1 MTALASWQ
9 RHRLRWILTAIG
21 IVVLALLVALAVH
34 VYALLQPAR
43 FTSLLE
49 HDLAGAGIRLEMQAP
64 AEPRLFP
71 HPGVR
76 LQAFSLTNIGSRTP
90 VLQAEGATI
99 VVPWR
104 TVLHGEPAI
113 ERVEVD
119 APHIDLGQL
128 RTLFARLPHRPGPPQ
143 LPTIATGVHMG
154 QGTLSNN
161 GTPLLFQ
168 VSLDTGELVPG
179 HTFRMEVSARTAT
192 GRSVDATLSTVPADV
207 KNGAIALDPIELG
220 FAKQGGV
227 SMQLDG
233 RGSWSG
239 GEKFA
244 LQLHGTLRHP
254 SFEPHASAKPAP
266 ADTAAMPHD
275 NISVDNVV
283 LDIQPAHGGTPLD
296 IALQLEGSD
305 THVDLHLQ
313 PTEFGNWWQRVL
325 AASPGHPAGPLPFTG
340 KAAVKKLDIGPLKAT
355 GLRIEAD
362 PDLAPAATVAP
373 ASGAST
379 AH

>member
-9 RHRLRWILTAIG
+9 RHRLRWILTTIG

-34 VYALLQPAR
+34 VYALLQPER

-71 HPGVR
+71 RPGVR
-76 LQAFSLTNIGSRTP
+76 LQAFSLTNIGARTP

-104 TVLHGEPAI
+104 AVLHGEPAI

-119 APHIDLGQL
+119 APRIDLGQL
-128 RTLFARLPHRPGPPQ
+128 QALLARLPHRAGPPQ
-143 LPTIATGVHMG
+143 LPTIATGVHMA

-179 HTFRMEVSARTAT
+179 HTFRMDVSARTAAD
-192 GRSVDATLSTVPADV
+192 RSVDATLSTVPADV
-207 KNGAIALDPIELG
+207 KNGAIALDPIELR
-220 FAKQGGV
+220 FAKQGGI
-227 SMQLDG
+227 SMQLAG

-239 GEKFA
+239 GENFA

-254 SFEPHASAKPAP
+254 SFAPPASAKPAP
-266 ADTAAMPHD
+266 ADTAATPHD

-283 LDIQPAHGGTPLD
+283 LDIRPAHGGTPLD

-305 THVDLHLQ
+305 AHVDFHLQ
-313 PTEFGNWWQRVL
+313 PTEFGHWWQRVL

-340 KAAVKKLDIGPLKAT
+340 TAAVKKLDIGPLKAT

-362 PDLAPAATVAP
+362 PDLAPASTAAP
-373 ASGAST
+373 ASASST